1 MSKFLS
7 VRLFFVLLLSGI
19 LVFLSGCGKSA
30 GSGKEPPT
38 YSPAQVL
45 TPEAP
50 GKQTLGNPPLIL
62 DISNQ
67 DQGYFTALS
76 DSGDSRMNIQLTT
89 PSGVLYSY
97 FLEPKKQAVL
107 PFSEGSGDYL
117 VTCYQQ
123 IDGSQYAASIQKP

>member
-50 GKQTLGNPPLIL
+50 GKQTL
-62 DISNQ
+62 
-67 DQGYFTALS
+67 
-76 DSGDSRMNIQLTT
+76 
-89 PSGVLYSY
+89 
-97 FLEPKKQAVL
+97 
-107 PFSEGSGDYL
+107 
-117 VTCYQQ
+117 
-123 IDGSQYAASIQKP
+123 

>member
-7 VRLFFVLLLSGI
+7 VRLFFVLLLSGSLMF
-19 LVFLSGCGKSA
+19 LVGCGGSA
-30 GSGKEPPT
+30 GSDSEPPA

-50 GKQTLGNPPLIL
+50 GKQTLGSSPLIL

-67 DQGYFTALS
+67 DQGYFTARS

-97 FLEPKKQAVL
+97 FLEPEEQAVL

-117 VTCYQQ
+117 VTCFL
-123 IDGSQYAASIQKP
+123 PC